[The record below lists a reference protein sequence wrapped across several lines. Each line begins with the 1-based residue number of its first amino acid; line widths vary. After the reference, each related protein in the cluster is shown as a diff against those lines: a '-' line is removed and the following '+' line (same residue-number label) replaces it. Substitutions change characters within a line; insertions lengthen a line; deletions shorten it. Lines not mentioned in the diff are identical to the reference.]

1 MAKLSSLF
9 EGYTAPANSLQDRV
23 ILVTGAAHGIGRAA
37 AAACAAYGAK
47 VVLLDKAL
55 PQLETLHDEIV
66 AQGQPQPAIYPLNL
80 EGAGTRDYENLR
92 QTIATEFGRLDGLLH
107 CAAMLGDLTPIRHYD
122 SETWARV
129 MQVNVNAS
137 FLLTQACLPL
147 MDEATQPTI
156 IYLSAA
162 VGRQGRANWG
172 AYAASKFAQEG
183 LMQVLADELEGRM
196 LVCSLDPGRVRTT
209 LRAAAF
215 PAEDPDSLIPPED
228 LVPVF
233 LYLLG
238 PDGLALHGQAV
249 NAQ

>member
-1 MAKLSSLF
+1 MAVI
-9 EGYTAPANSLQDRV
+9 APPFAQYAAPGDLLRERV
-23 ILVTGAAHGIGRAA
+23 IIVTGAANGIGRAA
-37 AAACAAYGAK
+37 AAACAAHGAT

-66 AQGQPQPAIYPLNL
+66 AKGQPQPAIYPLNL

-92 QTIATEFGRLDGLLH
+92 LTIATEFGRLDALLH

-122 SETWARV
+122 TELWARV
-129 MQVNVNAS
+129 MQVNINAS

-147 MDEATQPTI
+147 MDEAVQPVI
-156 IYLSAA
+156 VYLSAA
-162 VGRQGRANWG
+162 TGRRGRANWG
-172 AYAASKFAQEG
+172 AYTASKFAQEG
-183 LMQVLADELEGRM
+183 LMQVLADELEGRV
-196 LVCSLDPGRVRTT
+196 LVCSLDPGGVRTT

-215 PAEDPDSLIPPED
+215 PAEDPLSLITPEE
-228 LVPVF
+228 LIPVF

-238 PDGLALHGQAV
+238 PEGQGLHGQAV